1 MGGTGLADM
10 EGDRY
15 SPKQYE
21 ALGRGGR
28 GGVGAAGGLLL
39 TLPTV
44 SEIHS
49 LEMAWT
55 SGEIERRGDRGRG
68 RGEVVSRLRMGFLEG
83 KARCQEK

>member
-10 EGDRY
+10 EGGRY
-15 SPKQYE
+15 SPKRYE
-21 ALGRGGR
+21 VLGRGGR

-39 TLPTV
+39 TPPTV
-44 SEIHS
+44 REIHS
-49 LEMAWT
+49 LEIAWT

-83 KARCQEK
+83 KAGCQEE

>member
-10 EGDRY
+10 EGGRY
-15 SPKQYE
+15 SPKRYE
-21 ALGRGGR
+21 VLGRGGR
-28 GGVGAAGGLLL
+28 GGVGAVGGLLP
-39 TLPTV
+39 TPPTV

-68 RGEVVSRLRMGFLEG
+68 RGEVVSRLRMGFSEG